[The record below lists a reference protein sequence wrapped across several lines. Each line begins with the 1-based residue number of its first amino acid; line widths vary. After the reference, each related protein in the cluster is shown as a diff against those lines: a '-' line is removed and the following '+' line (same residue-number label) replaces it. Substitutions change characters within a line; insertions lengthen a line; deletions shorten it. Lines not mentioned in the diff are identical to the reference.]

1 MGIKTYRPV
10 TPGLRHRTGN
20 RFDELSGDAPYKP
33 LLVSLPKSGG
43 RDSRGHL
50 SMRNRGGGHK
60 QLYRVIDFKRDKIGI
75 PGTVETV
82 EYDPNRSS
90 FISLVKY
97 RDGERRYIIYP
108 AGLQVG
114 QEIVSTDRQADILPG
129 NAMPLRFI
137 PLGTVIHNIELRKDK
152 GGQVAKSAGAGAQ
165 ILAKEGDYAQVRL
178 PSSEIRKVH
187 LDCRAT
193 IGQIGNAR
201 PLEHQRRQG
210 RPEPLE
216 GHPAARPR
224 HGHESHRPSA
234 RRRRGQGQG
243 RPPSGQ
249 PGRHP
254 DQGLQD
260 PQEQAD
266 PGLHRPAQEQVIM
279 SRSLHKGP
287 FIDGHLLEKVQALS
301 TPAGKRQVV
310 KTWSRRSTIIPEMVG
325 MTIGVHNGRK
335 FIPVFVTENMVGHKL
350 GEFSPTRHFKGH
362 TSKTAKQLKVGK
374 TP

>member
-1 MGIKTYRPV
+1 MGIKTYRPT

-20 RFDELSGDAPYKP
+20 RYDELTGDGPYKP

-60 QLYRVIDFKRDKIGI
+60 QLYRVVDFKRDKIGI

-108 AGLQVG
+108 VGLQVG
-114 QEIVSTDRQADILPG
+114 QEVVSTDRQADILPG

-193 IGQIGNAR
+193 IGQIGNVDHSNISVGKAGRSRWKGIR
-201 PLEHQRRQG
+201 PHVRG
-210 RPEPLE
+210 TAMNPIDHPHGGGE
-216 GHPAARPR
+216 GKSK
-224 HGHESHRPSA
+224 G
-234 RRRRGQGQG
+234 
-243 RPPSGQ
+243 
-249 PGRHP
+249 GRHP
-254 DQGLQD
+254 VSPEGIPTKGFKTRQNKRT
-260 PQEQAD
+260 QA
-266 PGLHRPAQEQVIM
+266 
-279 SRSLHKGP
+279 
-287 FIDGHLLEKVQALS
+287 FIV
-301 TPAGKRQVV
+301 R
-310 KTWSRRSTIIPEMVG
+310 RRS
-325 MTIGVHNGRK
+325 K
-335 FIPVFVTENMVGHKL
+335 
-350 GEFSPTRHFKGH
+350 
-362 TSKTAKQLKVGK
+362 
-374 TP
+374 